1 MTKITRKKKDPDH
14 QSILTFKVQIIFFFL
29 LLLAATAPLYLT
41 MFICLFKL
49 FNGKFS
55 KLSILYASTLATKQY
70 LLHVLTDLRYLVL
83 LFIVTVQQQPQ
94 PQQQNNQN
102 CSWVETK

>member
-1 MTKITRKKKDPDH
+1 M
-14 QSILTFKVQIIFFFL
+14 FL
-29 LLLAATAPLYLT
+29 CLY
-41 MFICLFKL
+41 KL

-55 KLSILYASTLATKQY
+55 KLSILYASTSPTKQY

-83 LFIVTVQQQPQ
+83 LFIVTVQQQAQ

-102 CSWVETK
+102 QNHKIAH